1 MTLTWRIR
9 PTLVLAAA
17 LSWAAQTVGA
27 QGSASDAHTS
37 AESWVQLVDQGNGNE
52 SWRQAAA
59 SFKTVTPLEKWLAS
73 VQQVRRTLGPLQRRT
88 LRRGTATD
96 VLPTGQRGQFMLIE
110 FDSVF
115 THRTGT
121 SFETIALVRESDRQW
136 RVVWYDIK

>member
-1 MTLTWRIR
+1 MT
-9 PTLVLAAA
+9 P
-17 LSWAAQTVGA
+17 S
-27 QGSASDAHTS
+27 
-37 AESWVQLVDQGNGNE
+37 
-52 SWRQAAA
+52 
-59 SFKTVTPLEKWLAS
+59 EKWVAS

-121 SFETIALVRESDRQW
+121 SFETIALVREADRQW